1 MMSATLITHCGGK
14 KVTYQDVWAVQTP
27 QPEGRYHPVDYGE
40 LLQMV
45 EDMADAT
52 LGLSVKSVELGLAR
66 EGKQMFA
73 AYTFESE
80 GESGLSIGVRSSH
93 DKSLSVGVC
102 AGARVFVCDNLA
114 FSGETMNVV
123 RKHTTNVWG
132 DVRDK
137 VASGL
142 AQAGFAHD
150 LLRHNWEQMKG
161 ISLSRDEGF
170 GLLGRALGHDVVK
183 PQQATRALRA
193 WKGEFAEESP
203 FPQHGQ
209 TLYGIYQS
217 LTEGAKQGSAIHR
230 MPTLVGV
237 DAFVRKQQREMLAL
251 DAIVTDIKSDDRLAA
266 LAEGLEID

>member
-161 ISLSRDEGF
+161 ISAGAWGLRGQAPAGDASPPSVEGRVR
-170 GLLGRALGHDVVK
+170 GGVTLPAARSD
-183 PQQATRALRA
+183 ALRHLP
-193 WKGEFAEESP
+193 EP
-203 FPQHGQ
+203 
-209 TLYGIYQS
+209 
-217 LTEGAKQGSAIHR
+217 
-230 MPTLVGV
+230 
-237 DAFVRKQQREMLAL
+237 D
-251 DAIVTDIKSDDRLAA
+251 
-266 LAEGLEID
+266 